1 MPYRFV
7 RATSIVL
14 IIFLAA
20 ACAPQLSPRQE
31 LTWDAFKSCESEG
44 PSTRLEHLDADGAW
58 GLRGREGEVF
68 KVSRCMSAYWS
79 KATLEGRLP
88 AGAPSLAVTPAPSR
102 PHAFVVPEPPIWS
115 TGDSWR
121 FVSTSTAGD
130 RRTYTWRVDREE
142 TVEGVTYYVLKSG
155 TAERFYRKSDLADS
169 HENRQNAVATRNTPP
184 RLYYVWPMSVGTG
197 WEQRYRHER
206 PQDKQA
212 YDTSYS
218 AAVEAEEVVTMPAGT
233 FQTLK
238 IVYRDRVKKTVL
250 WEQWYSPKV
259 RIWVR
264 LKFTVAGRVAQASQ
278 SHVRAAS
285 VTDSST
291 SSSSR

>member
-1 MPYRFV
+1 M
-7 RATSIVL
+7 
-14 IIFLAA
+14 
-20 ACAPQLSPRQE
+20 
-31 LTWDAFKSCESEG
+31 
-44 PSTRLEHLDADGAW
+44 
-58 GLRGREGEVF
+58 
-68 KVSRCMSAYWS
+68 
-79 KATLEGRLP
+79 
-88 AGAPSLAVTPAPSR
+88 
-102 PHAFVVPEPPIWS
+102 
-115 TGDSWR
+115 
-121 FVSTSTAGD
+121 
-130 RRTYTWRVDREE
+130 
-142 TVEGVTYYVLKSG
+142 TYYVLKSG

-218 AAVEAEEVVTMPAGT
+218 AAVEAEEVVTVPAGT

-238 IVYRDRVKKTVL
+238 IVYRDRVKKTFL
-250 WEQWYSPKV
+250 WEQWYSPNV

-264 LKFTVAGRVAQASQ
+264 LKFTPAGRVAQASQ

>member
-1 MPYRFV
+1 
-7 RATSIVL
+7 
-14 IIFLAA
+14 
-20 ACAPQLSPRQE
+20 
-31 LTWDAFKSCESEG
+31 
-44 PSTRLEHLDADGAW
+44 
-58 GLRGREGEVF
+58 
-68 KVSRCMSAYWS
+68 
-79 KATLEGRLP
+79 
-88 AGAPSLAVTPAPSR
+88 
-102 PHAFVVPEPPIWS
+102 
-115 TGDSWR
+115 
-121 FVSTSTAGD
+121 
-130 RRTYTWRVDREE
+130 
-142 TVEGVTYYVLKSG
+142 
-155 TAERFYRKSDLADS
+155 
-169 HENRQNAVATRNTPP
+169 
-184 RLYYVWPMSVGTG
+184 MSVGTG

-264 LKFTVAGRVAQASQ
+264 LSDQRDEAVRTQELLKFTPAGRVAQASQ